1 MRGPDGVAS
10 EGVSTPQHVI
20 RFDEWTLDP
29 GSGELMRRGT
39 RTVLQEQP
47 LQVLLA
53 LLLRPGQIVTR
64 EELIARLWPE
74 RVVDFDAGLNAVIRR
89 LRAALHEDGET
100 PRYIETLP
108 RRGYRFIGRITEE
121 RSPVDEQMSTRRIGA
136 TEPGLLRGD
145 CLVVVHAPHH
155 ADLSRRHALAR
166 EATTIG
172 RGPENDIVLPS
183 QSVSRRHA
191 RIERRR
197 GALHVVDE
205 TSTNGTFLNY
215 AREPLRDEPLA
226 AGDDLRIGDWI
237 LKCLSGSDVESQYHQ
252 LMHQLTLMDGLT
264 GANNRRQLDTLVGAE
279 ILRAHRHQR
288 PLSLL
293 MIDID
298 HLASINDKY
307 GQLAGDTL
315 LRGLAAILRA
325 RSRPQDVVG
334 RYAGGE
340 FCVLMPE
347 TPLPTAAIAAEALRS
362 VVKGT
367 TFSAGRRDFKVT
379 ISAAAASLEPGMQ
392 PADLYRAAE
401 ERLSDAKRA
410 AR

>member
-1 MRGPDGVAS
+1 
-10 EGVSTPQHVI
+10 VSTPPHLI
-20 RFDEWTLDP
+20 HFDEWTLDP
-29 GSGELMRRGT
+29 GSGELMRRGA

-64 EELIARLWPE
+64 EELIARLWPN
-74 RVVDFDAGLNAVIRR
+74 RIVDFEAGLNAVIRR

-108 RRGYRFIGRITEE
+108 RRGYRFIGHIEE
-121 RSPVDEQMSTRRIGA
+121 REEPDAEMNTKRIGA
-136 TEPGLLRGD
+136 TEPGFARGD

-155 ADLSRRHALAR
+155 GDVGRRHALRR
-166 EATTIG
+166 ETTTIG
-172 RGPENDIVLPS
+172 RGHENDIVLQS

-191 RIERRR
+191 RIERRA
-197 GALHVVDE
+197 GTFSVIDE

-215 AREPLRDEPLA
+215 ANEPLREATLGASDE
-226 AGDDLRIGDWI
+226 LRIGDWI
-237 LKCLSGSDVESQYHQ
+237 LRCLAGTDVESQYHQ
-252 LMHQLTLMDGLT
+252 LMHQLTLTDGLT
-264 GANNRRQLDTLVGAE
+264 GVNNRRHFDALLAAE
-279 ILRAHRHQR
+279 AMRAHRHQR

-307 GQLAGDTL
+307 GELAADTL

-325 RSRPQDVVG
+325 RARPQDAVG
-334 RYAGGE
+334 RQAGGE

-347 TPLPTAAIAAEALRS
+347 TPLPAAAIAAESLRS
-362 VVKGT
+362 VVKTT
-367 TFSAGRRDFKVT
+367 TFCAGRREIPVT
-379 ISAAAASLEPGMQ
+379 ISAVAVALQPGMQ
-392 PADLYRAAE
+392 PDELIRAARE
-401 ERLSDAKRA
+401 KLADVKRA